1 MLKNVLLANSGAVGI
16 VVTCRRRSH
25 RRHAAFDDHDE
36 NQDLPAR

>member
-16 VVTCRRRSH
+16 VVTVVVVLIVVMLLLMI
-25 RRHAAFDDHDE
+25 HDE